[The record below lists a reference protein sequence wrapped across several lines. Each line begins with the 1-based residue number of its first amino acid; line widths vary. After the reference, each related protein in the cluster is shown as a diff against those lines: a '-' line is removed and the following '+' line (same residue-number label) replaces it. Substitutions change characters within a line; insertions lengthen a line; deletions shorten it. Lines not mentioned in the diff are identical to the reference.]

1 MTRPQA
7 IRRALLPMLVVALP
21 ACGGGGG
28 GASVKASPVALS
40 FPAGAATTDAET
52 IAIRGSVALTPPIS
66 SVKVNGVDA
75 VSSDGFATFFAD
87 VPLSTGTHDVLVS
100 VFRPNLPVQLFTF
113 EDRVTRVD
121 PIVVDVADALYDPAN
136 DRLLLADRAAHA
148 IVAVDVATGARTSLS
163 DFERGAGF
171 NMIHPIS
178 LAVDATGKTAWVLDE
193 ESDLVLAVDLVHGD
207 RTALSGGGFGSGPLF
222 GRPVGVAFDPTF
234 HVLLVADADLDAV
247 FSVDVSNGKRTL
259 LSDATHG
266 SGPAFSSPADVIA
279 DPAAGRI
286 LVTDSSQRAVFAV
299 NPFDGERK
307 VLSDFTHGAGPFF
320 DNPADLSLDLA
331 HGTILVT
338 DVSTERVFSVGR
350 VDGDRTILTE
360 DETGSGTQIGRPG
373 ALSADLHGKCYVF
386 DQGERKLVRLDPVT
400 LERDRFVELPAVGA
414 GPSLDQGERVAVDA
428 LARLAWVVVNEPP
441 AIVQVDLA
449 TGARAILSDATHGA
463 GRPLV
468 DPRALALDPARRRL
482 LVGDD
487 SDDSLWSVSL
497 ENGARTLLSVEPV
510 VAGND
515 LHRTFEIVLDE
526 THGRAL
532 LVQND
537 DLILAVDLKSGARS
551 EFSFDDPVVFGATRM
566 DGGALDLE
574 NNRLLVHDQAIG
586 LFACALTDGARTL
599 LSALVGNS
607 GQDGG
612 SGMTFDAPGNR
623 FLLTPRSP
631 LPSGVGQIVV
641 TDGDLDMISS
651 SDAFGRGRGPASHR
665 AVTLAVDAARGSAIV
680 RDDEIDALFEVDLE
694 SGDRVIVSR

>member
-1 MTRPQA
+1 MTRSAA
-7 IRRALLPMLVVALP
+7 IRRALLPMLVAALP

-28 GASVKASPVALS
+28 GESAQASPVALT
-40 FPAGAATTDAET
+40 FPAGTATTDAET
-52 IAIRGSVALTPPIS
+52 IAIRGSVALAPPIN
-66 SVKVNGVDA
+66 SVKVNGIDA
-75 VSSDGFATFFAD
+75 VSSDGFATFFAE
-87 VPLSTGTHDVLVS
+87 VPLSTGPHDVVVAVL
-100 VFRPNLPVQLFTF
+100 RPNLPTQLFTF
-113 EDRVTRVD
+113 ADRLTRVD
-121 PIVVDVADALYDPAN
+121 PIVVDVTDIVFDDAN
-136 DRLLLADRAAHA
+136 GRLLLADRAGHS
-148 IVAVDVATGARTSLS
+148 IVAADVATGARTILS

-193 ESDLVLAVDLVHGD
+193 EGDLVLAVDLVHGD
-207 RTALSGGGFGSGPLF
+207 RTLLSGGGVGSGPTF
-222 GRPVGVAFDPTF
+222 GRPVGVAFDPTSQ
-234 HVLLVADADLDAV
+234 VLLVADADLAAV
-247 FSVDVSNGKRTL
+247 FSVDVTNGKRTI

-266 SGPAFSSPADVIA
+266 TGTALFSPSDLAFDEVSHRVVVSDRALRALIAVGP
-279 DPAAGRI
+279 
-286 LVTDSSQRAVFAV
+286 VTGNRT
-299 NPFDGERK
+299 
-307 VLSDFTHGAGPFF
+307 VLSDFTHGTGPFF
-320 DNPADLSLDLA
+320 DDPGQVTVDPFYGVV
-331 HGTILVT
+331 HVT
-338 DVSTERVFSVGR
+338 DAFTERVFF
-350 VDGDRTILTE
+350 VDSSSGNRSLLTE
-360 DETGSGTQIGRPG
+360 DEPRGGTQISRPG
-373 ALSADLHGKCYVF
+373 ATAVDQVGKCYVV
-386 DQGERKLVRLDPVT
+386 DDDERKVVRLDPRN
-400 LERDRFVELPAVGA
+400 LERDRFVELPAVGT
-414 GPSLDQGERVAVDA
+414 GPSLDQGERVAVDPR
-428 LARLAWVVVNEPP
+428 ARLAWVVVDEPP
-441 AIVQVDLA
+441 AVVQVNLA
-449 TGARAILSDATHGA
+449 TGARSILCDATHGA
-463 GRPLV
+463 GRPFV
-468 DPRALALDPARRRL
+468 DPRAIAFDAARRRL

-497 ENGARTLLSVEPV
+497 TNGARALLSIEPV

-551 EFSFDDPVVFGATRM
+551 EFSFEDPVVFQATRM

-574 NNRLLVHDQAIG
+574 NDRLLVHDQEIG

-623 FLLTPRSP
+623 FLLTPRAP

-641 TDGDLDMISS
+641 TDGDLEMISS

-665 AVTLAVDAARGSAIV
+665 AVTLAVDAARASAIV
-680 RDDEIDALFEVDLE
+680 RDDEIDALFEVDLV